1 MDTKKVDDFI
11 AAHSDEQGALISIL
25 HDIQREA
32 GCVPDD
38 AMVHLSK
45 TLQVP
50 LSEVFRVVSYFD
62 KAFSSK
68 PREKHSIKVCQG
80 TACYLKHA
88 DQVLTELKEELGE
101 DGEAPGF
108 NIEQV
113 RCLGCCT
120 VAPAVEV
127 NGEIVDKDSAK
138 NTITKLKGEK

>member
-1 MDTKKVDDFI
+1 MDTKKLDEFI
-11 AAHSDEQGALISIL
+11 AAHKDEQGALISIL
-25 HDIQREA
+25 HDVQREA
-32 GCVPDD
+32 GWIPDD

-50 LSEVFRVVSYFD
+50 LSEVFRVVSYFHT
-62 KAFSSK
+62 AFSLK

-88 DQVLTELKEELGE
+88 DQVLTEIKEELGE
-101 DGEAPGF
+101 DGEAPDF
-108 NIEQV
+108 HIEQV

-127 NGEIVDKDSAK
+127 NGEIVDQDTAK
-138 NTITKLKGEK
+138 STITKLKGEK

>member
-1 MDTKKVDDFI
+1 MDTKKLDEFI
-11 AAHSDEQGALISIL
+11 AAHRDEQGALISIL

-38 AMVHLSK
+38 AMAHLSK
-45 TLQVP
+45 ALQVP

-62 KAFSSK
+62 KAFSLK

-108 NIEQV
+108 QH
-113 RCLGCCT
+113 RTGT
-120 VAPAVEV
+120 VFRLLHGSAGSR
-127 NGEIVDKDSAK
+127 GERRNCRQGFSQKHYYK
-138 NTITKLKGEK
+138 T

>member
-1 MDTKKVDDFI
+1 MDTKKLDEFI
-11 AAHSDEQGALISIL
+11 AAHKDEQGALISIL

-38 AMVHLSK
+38 AMVYLSK
-45 TLQVP
+45 TLQVS
-50 LSEVFRVVSYFD
+50 LSEVFRVVSYFH
-62 KAFSSK
+62 KAFSVK

-88 DQVLTELKEELGE
+88 DQVLTEIKEELGE
-101 DGEAPGF
+101 DGEAPDF
-108 NIEQV
+108 HIEQV

-138 NTITKLKGEK
+138 KTITKLKGEK

>member
-38 AMVHLSK
+38 AMAYLSK
-45 TLQVP
+45 TLKVP
-50 LSEVFRVVSYFD
+50 LSEVFRVVSYFH
-62 KAFSSK
+62 KAFSLK

-108 NIEQV
+108 HMEQV